1 MFSLTAFPF
10 PQIVLHHA
18 LIQSDIGVI
27 LIQIGDTGPGG
38 FTHLPPGLQYL
49 ILKSAP
55 LRWRHESRCA
65 AARNSRFWK
74 KVRYLMPAVPAGKR

>member
-1 MFSLTAFPF
+1 MFSVTPFPF

-27 LIQIGDTGPGG
+27 LIQIGDPGPGG
-38 FTHLPPGLQYL
+38 FTHLPPGLQHL
-49 ILKSAP
+49 ILRSAP
-55 LRWRHESRCA
+55 LRWRHGSWCA

-74 KVRYLMPAVPAGKR
+74 KVRYLMPAVPAGKH

>member
-1 MFSLTAFPF
+1 MQHLFLS

-49 ILKSAP
+49 ILKNPP
-55 LRWRHESRCA
+55 LKWRHESGCA

-74 KVRYLMPAVPAGKR
+74 KVRYLMPAVPATKR